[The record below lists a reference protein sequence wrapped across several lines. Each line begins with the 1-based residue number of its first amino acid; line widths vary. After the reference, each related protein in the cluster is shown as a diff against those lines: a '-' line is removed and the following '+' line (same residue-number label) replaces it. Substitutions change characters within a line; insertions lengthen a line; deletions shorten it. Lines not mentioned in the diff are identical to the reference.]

1 MQVGKQISTL
11 KPVILQEITEGHRQ
25 QIRDLISRELQHP
38 QKHAKFFDKCTDLIS
53 RQVWYSMQ
61 RSSCY
66 Y

>member
-53 RQVWYSMQ
+53 RQV
-61 RSSCY
+61 
-66 Y
+66 